1 MLYPL
6 SLHNLYVNYILVELE
21 KTSMSISVSLCVSLF
36 MYVCMCFNLTFML
49 KGVGRWTHLQIKGVY
64 GNF

>member
-21 KTSMSISVSLCVSLF
+21 KTSMSISVSLCISVSFCVSLF
-36 MYVCMCFNLTFML
+36 MYVCMYFNLTFIL
-49 KGVGRWTHLQIKGVY
+49 I
-64 GNF
+64 